1 MEPQTLH
8 TLYQM
13 LKTMRLSGMA
23 NELIDFYENPNH
35 ELMDTDAFIERLIVT
50 EHDLRSSK
58 KINKLIK
65 QSYIRYPEAV
75 IDEMVYAPERKLDVE
90 AIEKLAQCEWIHEHK
105 NLLITGLTGAGKTS
119 TIREFVHS
127 LNPSL
132 YKVVYIQ
139 LSTVSVID
147 EAQYLSTNVFND
159 LTMLLNFE
167 MDSKNYCILILSG
180 QTSLNNILKKQIHD
194 ALRQRI
200 VINYYMEG
208 LKADEAQVYVEY
220 CMKECW
226 SQEKVFKDEAVRAT
240 YNIAGGSIRKL
251 NNLLSKCLIEGAN
264 SEKQVID
271 PEIVMRAHNEVELG

>member
-1 MEPQTLH
+1 M
-8 TLYQM
+8 
-13 LKTMRLSGMA
+13 
-23 NELIDFYENPNH
+23 
-35 ELMDTDAFIERLIVT
+35 
-50 EHDLRSSK
+50 
-58 KINKLIK
+58 
-65 QSYIRYPEAV
+65 
-75 IDEMVYAPERKLDVE
+75 
-90 AIEKLAQCEWIHEHK
+90 
-105 NLLITGLTGAGKTS
+105 
-119 TIREFVHS
+119 
-127 LNPSL
+127 
-132 YKVVYIQ
+132 YIQ

-180 QTSLNNILKKQIHD
+180 QTSLNNILKKQIQD

-208 LKADEAQVYVEY
+208 LKADEAKAYVEY

-226 SQEKVFKDEAVRAT
+226 SQEKVFKEKAVRAA